1 MAKSALF
8 QLSFHEPRRLRLPP
22 QPLSTGATL
31 QDLRAA
37 LFDDST
43 SQYYCQRWWQEIGA
57 SYVQVMT
64 DLAAQGVT
72 FQLSMT
78 DWLMR
83 NLLKQRQK
91 VARSFFKL
99 LRHPNVEWVT
109 VDPYHSLTFYLDI
122 EAFGRQWAKARAL
135 TRVRLSVDSDV
146 VAAPHLCL
154 NNEIYWSAAAAGFRV
169 VLGDGAES
177 VLGVRSP
184 GYLHRNG
191 EGPYLC
197 VRNAP
202 LSLKAAGLLAAAPPH
217 SYNVQFSSIAEGI
230 TDQPGPI
237 AVLGWRV
244 PNVSSGS
251 SPMDGDGPALL
262 RQLAESLLDGQ
273 ISFVRLR
280 DLLDGDGDACRPLPL
295 PTTPAPAAEFGDIS
309 YFLGHPTQQSLF
321 RLMQQS
327 YSIASL
333 SKNQEIVEMAMELA
347 QWDVL
352 ELVHRLLISGGA
364 CQEPSYLSPTQW
376 NALGRDGVLWALHQT
391 YETFVRV
398 VSDSL
403 L

>member
-1 MAKSALF
+1 MAKGALF

-22 QPLSTGATL
+22 LPLSSGATL

-37 LFDDST
+37 LFDEST
-43 SQYYCQRWWQEIGA
+43 SQHNCQRWWQEIGA
-57 SYVQVMT
+57 PYVQVMT
-64 DLAAQGVT
+64 DLAAEGVT

-91 VARSFFKL
+91 SARSFFKL

-109 VDPYHSLTFYLDI
+109 VDPYNSLAFYLDI
-122 EAFGRQWAKARAL
+122 EAFGRQWAKSRTL
-135 TRVRLSVDSDV
+135 SRVRLSVESTT

-169 VLGDGAES
+169 VLGDGAET
-177 VLGVRSP
+177 VLGIRSP

-197 VRNAP
+197 VRNAQ
-202 LSLKAAGLLAAAPPH
+202 LSLKAAGLLASAPPR

-230 TDQPGPI
+230 LDQPGPI

-244 PNVSSGS
+244 PNISSG
-251 SPMDGDGPALL
+251 PAVIDAGGPALL
-262 RQLAESLLDGQ
+262 RQLAESLLAQQ
-273 ISFVRLR
+273 IAFVRLGEM
-280 DLLDGDGDACRPLPL
+280 LDGDGDGCRPLPL
-295 PTTPAPAAEFGDIS
+295 PITPAPSAEFGDMS

-333 SKNQEIVEMAMELA
+333 SKNPELVEMALELA

-352 ELVHRLLISGGA
+352 ELVHRLLISNGS
-364 CQEPSYLSPTQW
+364 CQEPSYVAPDQW
-376 NALGRDGVLWALHQT
+376 YALGRDGVLWSLHET

-398 VSDSL
+398 VSDCL